1 MNAPA
6 ESAIDGAAPV
16 PARGRLAPLVEA
28 GKRHRVL
35 LAVAF
40 LAILPW
46 FTPYEALA
54 VNILVF
60 GLFAVGYNLTFGYT
74 GMLSF
79 GHAALFGLGAYGAG
93 IPIAKYGWHFLPAL
107 GLGVFMAAF
116 GAVIIGWFATRAR
129 GIYFAM
135 ITLAAAQVVYYIA
148 FQWVSMTSGEDG
160 LRGVNVGLVNLFGL
174 RFNLLDPTTKYYA
187 ILVVVALALWFFSR
201 ILQSP
206 FGAVLEAVRENE
218 ARAVACGY
226 NVRRTRLVAFTLSGA
241 FSGLAGALYGIH
253 LSVVPIET
261 LHYFTSAT
269 VLMMTLLGG
278 MGTFF
283 GPFIGAF
290 TYLLLADVITV
301 ITVHWQLFVGG
312 LFVFLIL
319 FFPRGIW
326 GSILHWAG
334 R

>member
-1 MNAPA
+1 
-6 ESAIDGAAPV
+6 
-16 PARGRLAPLVEA
+16 
-28 GKRHRVL
+28 
-35 LAVAF
+35 
-40 LAILPW
+40 
-46 FTPYEALA
+46 YEALA

-107 GLGVFMAAF
+107 GLGVFIAAF
-116 GAVIIGWFATRAR
+116 VAFIIGWFATRAR

-160 LRGVNVGLVNLFGL
+160 LRGVNVGLVSLFGL

-226 NVRRTRLVAFTLSGA
+226 NVRRTRL
-241 FSGLAGALYGIH
+241 
-253 LSVVPIET
+253 
-261 LHYFTSAT
+261 
-269 VLMMTLLGG
+269 
-278 MGTFF
+278 
-283 GPFIGAF
+283 
-290 TYLLLADVITV
+290 
-301 ITVHWQLFVGG
+301 
-312 LFVFLIL
+312 
-319 FFPRGIW
+319 
-326 GSILHWAG
+326 
-334 R
+334 